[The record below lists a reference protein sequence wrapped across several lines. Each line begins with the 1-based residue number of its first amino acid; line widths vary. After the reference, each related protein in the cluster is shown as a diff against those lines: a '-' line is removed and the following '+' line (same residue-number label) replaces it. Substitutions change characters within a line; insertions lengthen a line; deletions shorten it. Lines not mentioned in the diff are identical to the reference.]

1 MGWGSWWGWR
11 PSGNI
16 KIWRI
21 HRSTIGWRR
30 VCGTHLS
37 LIKACQSNVN
47 AVLRIWFRYPSY
59 LMGRQYAH
67 NGASL
72 SNMEYF
78 VMIDYTFISY
88 MDELYK
94 RMLNAWQGG
103 NIKYIRPNQY
113 L

>member
-1 MGWGSWWGWR
+1 
-11 PSGNI
+11 
-16 KIWRI
+16 
-21 HRSTIGWRR
+21 
-30 VCGTHLS
+30 
-37 LIKACQSNVN
+37 
-47 AVLRIWFRYPSY
+47 
-59 LMGRQYAH
+59 MGRQYAH